1 MTTLKK
7 NTIRAPKV
15 EFKVEPAFS
24 TFRVTDGEF
33 YGQEFNFEITS
44 DGEVTI
50 NDNTFDSKAQAATV
64 LRQMADFLAKK

>member
-1 MTTLKK
+1 MTALKK
-7 NTIRAPKV
+7 NTIRSPKV

-44 DGEVTI
+44 DGAVTI
-50 NDNTFDSKAQAATV
+50 NDNTFDSKAQAAQV
-64 LRQMADFLAKK
+64 LRQMADFLSKK

>member
-1 MTTLKK
+1 MTAAKK

-44 DGEVTI
+44 DGAVTI

-64 LRQMADFLAKK
+64 LRQMADFLSKK